1 VAETIT
7 YYRGPWRWVADDDI
21 PHWAPPVGCVG
32 AIDLRSLPEMAT
44 PGKSAGSLSG
54 VGLFAVRGAL
64 PSEFDVLGSGAAHGI
79 KASRKLRDAIPAR
92 RGFVVQGDDLLSMAR
107 SLLMDGSDP
116 TGQEFAKPLIPGA
129 DGRIRF
135 NLGPLCR
142 HQELQ
147 ASSLKATYWSNVRD
161 VLRADFASCFQDAK
175 AGRMAD
181 AQQYRRVLDATC
193 GKYGLDDWQELVPE
207 SLIKDVEGRL
217 PHATTY
223 TDDFNRADATGLG
236 ASWSNPVGNG
246 FDIASNQARAAS
258 GTAGSGTRARYDS
271 DLSSSDAEATV
282 DVVSHGTISGPNGP
296 CVRMASAADTSYGFI
311 LRPSDSQ
318 RRRVFANV
326 VGVGTLL
333 ASDSTSPPSVTFGSG
348 IQANGSAIS
357 VSVNGTDV
365 ATLAVTNTAISSGL
379 RGGMQAAMHTTAGSR
394 GINDNFATRDI
405 SAPPPSVIYTQ
416 LEKGIRGLNRGTY
429 TQPGAG

>member
-1 VAETIT
+1 MAETVN
-7 YYRGPWRWVADDDI
+7 YYRGPWRWVTDDDI
-21 PHWAPPVGCVG
+21 PHWAPPAGCVG
-32 AIDLRSLPEMAT
+32 AIDLRPLPEIVA
-44 PGKSAGSLSG
+44 GRSGGSLAG
-54 VGLFAVRGAL
+54 VGLFAVRGTL
-64 PSEFDVLGSGAAHGI
+64 PSEFDLLGSGAAHDCKPGLKI
-79 KASRKLRDAIPAR
+79 RDAIPKR
-92 RGFVVQGDDLLSMAR
+92 KGFAVQGDDLLSMLR

-116 TGQEFAKPLIPGA
+116 SGQDFAKPLMPSA
-129 DGRIRF
+129 DGRLRF
-135 NLGPLCR
+135 RLGPLVQHR
-142 HQELQ
+142 EKVSPLRL
-147 ASSLKATYWSNVRD
+147 SYWSHVRD
-161 VLRADFASCFQDAK
+161 VIRADFACCFDDAK
-175 AGRMAD
+175 SGRLND
-181 AQQYRRVLDATC
+181 CGHHRRVLDAAC
-193 GKYGLDDWQELVPE
+193 EKYGVEDWRQLVPDV
-207 SLIKDVEGRL
+207 LVKDIPGRL

-223 TDDFNRADATGLG
+223 SDDFNRADATGLG

-246 FDIASNQARAAS
+246 FDIASNQARAAN
-258 GTAGSGTRARYDS
+258 GTDWSGTRARYDS

-282 DVVSHGTISGPNGP
+282 DVVSHGTTSGSNGP
-296 CVRMASAADTSYGFI
+296 CVRMALAADTSYCFI
-311 LRPSDSQ
+311 LRPSGSP

-365 ATLAVTNTAISSGL
+365 ATLAVTDTVISSGL
-379 RGGMQAAMHTTAGSR
+379 RGGMQAAMHTTSGSR